1 MDPTFHR
8 LKPFQ
13 DGENW
18 TTVPE
23 ASIIPEPGIR
33 HVNSLSMNQA
43 MAGANGVLVITQVI
57 PPTQQQQIQ
66 VGTSVFQNVLCQFPV
81 PLQRFIKGEP
91 KALGVAQ
98 ILIGLMQIILGIILA
113 ISMRAIFT
121 ISVIVGIPFW
131 AGIFFIISGSLSTAA
146 ERNRNICLVKGSLG
160 MNIISSIA
168 AFLGFIFYAIDLG
181 ICSIYGWFSEGEHGG
196 MYEDHSRRIA
206 QSFVA
211 VVKGIEALLLLL
223 VLVEFC
229 ISISTSVFGCKAVCR
244 DSTSDMPVIIMQ
256 NEPRLEATCP
266 PVTPPPMYNEKDQF
280 QCP

>member
-1 MDPTFHR
+1 M
-8 LKPFQ
+8 K
-13 DGENW
+13 
-18 TTVPE
+18 
-23 ASIIPEPGIR
+23 
-33 HVNSLSMNQA
+33 QA

-66 VGTSVFQNVLCQFPV
+66 VGTSVFQSVLCQFPV
-81 PLQRFIKGEP
+81 PLQKFIKGEP

-98 ILIGLMQIILGIILA
+98 ILIGLIQFILGIILA
-113 ISMRAIFT
+113 ISMGTIF
-121 ISVIVGIPFW
+121 SVGVIVGIPFW

-146 ERNRNICLVKGSLG
+146 ERNRNICLVKASLG
-160 MNIISSIA
+160 MNIVSSVA

-181 ICSIYGWFSEGEHGG
+181 ICSVYGWYSEGGHGG
-196 MYEDHSRRIA
+196 MYDDSARRFT

-256 NEPRLEATCP
+256 NEPRVEPTCP
-266 PVTPPPMYNEKDQF
+266 PVTPPPMYNEKDQY